1 LKTPSSFIRPNQ
13 PAFLVTQN
21 PPELVLIV
29 RAFMGTRLAARPRT
43 LMAFIFALLLSCSPS
58 AVSAQTP
65 PAPGPAATQS
75 APGSKPAVKKSAPKA
90 KSGAKAPAAAESGPC
105 QIGVIA
111 AIGTHFTVQTI
122 GLTVF
127 GNEEAQVP
135 VEGWGLEDLAVARV
149 RTALPGVNVRR
160 IAYASGAFDPY
171 YDPAPKLFRKPAAE
185 LPAIVRQVAA
195 NSGCGRYVVITRF
208 AGTFPGTNQTMQGVG
223 ILKRGIGDLIGH
235 NYLFANVQVTV
246 FDGQTFEIQKNPSL
260 SVGTL
265 LAAAFL
271 DERGPALT
279 EIPFPAP
286 AAEAANSAALRDGAR
301 ALLAKRLDKTL
312 AGYFKP

>member
-1 LKTPSSFIRPNQ
+1 MS
-13 PAFLVTQN
+13 
-21 PPELVLIV
+21 
-29 RAFMGTRLAARPRT
+29 
-43 LMAFIFALLLSCSPS
+43 FIFALLLSCSPS
-58 AVSAQTP
+58 GVSAQTP
-65 PAPGPAATQS
+65 PAPGSTATQG
-75 APGSKPAVKKSAPKA
+75 APGTKPAVKKSAPKT
-90 KSGAKAPAAAESGPC
+90 KTGAKAPAAAAESGPC
-105 QIGVIA
+105 QMGVIA
-111 AIGTHFTVQTI
+111 AVGTHFTVQTI

-135 VEGWGLEDLAVARV
+135 VDGWGLDDLAVARV
-149 RTALPGVNVRR
+149 RAALTGVNVRR
-160 IAYASGAFDPY
+160 IAYASSAFDPY

-185 LPAIVRQVAA
+185 LPAIVQQVAA

-208 AGTFPGTNQTMQGVG
+208 TGTFPGTNQTMQGVG

-265 LAAAFL
+265 LAAAFFE
-271 DERGPALT
+271 ERGPVLT

-286 AAEAANSAALRDGAR
+286 AAEAAKSAALRDGAR